1 MATILKLVRQLAR
14 NLGKVE
20 DKVVRNLRQR
30 LEVLIVRG
38 NAMMITS
45 PTFAPIE
52 VDGDK
57 DLLFCQTNKGTFY
70 QITVKLDGHLMVV
83 II

>member
-14 NLGKVE
+14 NLGKIE

-57 DLLFCQTNKGTFY
+57 DLLFCQTNKGAFY
-70 QITVKLDGHLMVV
+70 
-83 II
+83 

>member
-45 PTFAPIE
+45 RRPTFAPIE

-57 DLLFCQTNKGTFY
+57 DLLFCQTNKGAFY
-70 QITVKLDGHLMVV
+70 
-83 II
+83 